1 MNTLDLD
8 DVIIRQISV
17 SDMDNNVYLLTEKAS
32 GKQLLVD
39 AADDWSAISA
49 MIEQAAGDGPD
60 PELVGIA
67 TTHQHWDHVRA
78 LSRAHQTHPVPTY
91 AGAEDAAQIE
101 QHSGVATSNP
111 VKHGDRLPLGDVVID
126 CVHLRGHT
134 PGSIAYVVRD
144 SSGRIAI
151 LSGDSLFPGGVGNT
165 GEDPQRF
172 MQLFADV
179 SERLFGA
186 YPDEAVVLP
195 GHGDSTTLGQERP
208 HLEEWQERG
217 W

>member
-1 MNTLDLD
+1 MSELILD
-8 DVIIRQISV
+8 DVVIRNISV
-17 SDMDNNVYLLTEKAS
+17 SDMDNNVYLVTEKSS
-32 GKQLLVD
+32 GRQLLVD
-39 AADDWSAISA
+39 AADDWASIAQL
-49 MIEQAAGDGPD
+49 IEAAAKDGPD
-60 PELVGIA
+60 PQLVGIA

-78 LSRAHQTHPVPTY
+78 LGEAHQAYPVATY

-101 QHSGVATSNP
+101 KQSGVATSNP

-144 SSGRIAI
+144 SSGKIAI

-165 GEDPQRF
+165 GQDPQRF

-186 YPDEAVVLP
+186 YPDEAMVLP
-195 GHGDSTTLGQERP
+195 GHGDSTTLGRERP